1 MSVKLVTEPGD
12 DRRGK
17 HKKGLPMIRFLPALL
32 LAISSLLMLS
42 PRLPAQPGYP
52 LILDERAQA
61 GLVNEM
67 LEDRF
72 NNLLPGLMRRE
83 GIDMWILISREYN
96 EDPVMKTMLP
106 AEWLSARRRTVM
118 VFYDR
123 GPGQELEKL
132 AIARYDVGLLK
143 AEWDLNV
150 YPDQW
155 EALVEII
162 RARNPQKIG
171 INTSDTYGLAD
182 GLVHT
187 EYELLVK
194 NLPAAFRQRL
204 VSAEGLA
211 VAWLETRTAKEKA
224 LYGHICRIAHLIVQE
239 GLSEKAIQP
248 GVTTT
253 DDLVWWYRQ
262 RVRELGLDTWF
273 HPTVDVQRAEPN
285 DVGHLRSFSRRPEGQ
300 VILPGDLLHVDFGI
314 TYLRLNTDMQQHAYV
329 LRPNEQEVPQQ
340 LQDAFKQGNRLQDIL
355 VSKFAPGKTG
365 NEILAEALAQAK
377 AEGIDGT
384 IYTHPIGFH
393 GHAAGPAIGMW
404 DNQGKVPG
412 TGDYPVRFNTAYSI
426 ELNAAV
432 LIPDWNKTIRIML
445 EEEGFFDESGF
456 WFIDGRQEGIY
467 TVPRAG
473 LGGSR

>member
-1 MSVKLVTEPGD
+1 MNRVILAAF
-12 DRRGK
+12 
-17 HKKGLPMIRFLPALL
+17 HIGLALL
-32 LAISSLLMLS
+32 CAPVPGSSQS
-42 PRLPAQPGYP
+42 VFP
-52 LILDERAQA
+52 LILDEQARARV
-61 GLVNEM
+61 VNEI

-72 NNLLPGLMRRE
+72 NNLLPPLMRRE

-96 EDPVMKTMLP
+96 EDPVMRTMLP

-118 VFYDR
+118 AFFDR

-155 EALVEII
+155 EALVETIK
-162 RARNPQKIG
+162 ARKPKRIG

-187 EYELLVK
+187 EYELLMK
-194 NLPAAFRQRL
+194 RLPAEYRNRV
-204 VSAEGLA
+204 VSAEKLA
-211 VAWLETRTAKEKA
+211 VAWLETRSEKERT
-224 LYGHICRIAHLIVQE
+224 LYEQICRIAHLIVRE
-239 GLSEKAIQP
+239 GLSEQAIQP

-253 DDLVWWYRQ
+253 EDVVWWYRN

-273 HPTVDVQRAEPN
+273 HPTVDVQRADPAN
-285 DVGHLRSFSRRPEGQ
+285 FDHLRTFSKRPQGQ

-329 LRPNEQEVPQQ
+329 LRPGETEVPVS
-340 LQDAFKQGNRLQDIL
+340 LREAFKQGNRLQDIL
-355 VSKFAPGKTG
+355 VGRFAAGKTG
-365 NEILAEALAQAK
+365 NQILAEALAQAK
-377 AEGIDGT
+377 AEGINGS
-384 IYTHPIGFH
+384 IYSHPIGFH

-404 DNQGKVPG
+404 DNQNQVPG
-412 TGDYPVRFNTAYSI
+412 TGDYPLFPHTAFSI

-432 LIPDWNKTIRIML
+432 FIPEWNKTIRIML
-445 EEEGFFDESGF
+445 EEEGYFDGKVF
-456 WFIDGRQEGIY
+456 RFIDGRQEEIY
-467 TVPRAG
+467 PIPR
-473 LGGSR
+473 R

>member
-1 MSVKLVTEPGD
+1 MKNLSPPLLPLSL
-12 DRRGK
+12 
-17 HKKGLPMIRFLPALL
+17 GLALL
-32 LAISSLLMLS
+32 LTSTLQAQS
-42 PRLPAQPGYP
+42 PFP

-61 GLVNEM
+61 RLVNEM

-83 GIDMWILISREYN
+83 GIDMWVLISREYN

-123 GPGQELEKL
+123 GPGHELEKL

-143 AEWDLNV
+143 AEWDVNV

-162 RARNPQKIG
+162 RARNPEKIG
-171 INTSDTYGLAD
+171 INTSDVYGLAD
-182 GLVHT
+182 GLAHT
-187 EYELLVK
+187 EYDLLMK
-194 NLPAAFRQRL
+194 NLPEVYRERL
-204 VSAEGLA
+204 VSAERLA
-211 VAWLETRTAKEKA
+211 VAWLETRTEKEKA

-248 GVTTT
+248 GITTT
-253 DDLVWWYRQ
+253 DDVVWWYRQ

-273 HPTVDVQRAEPN
+273 HPTVDIQRADPG
-285 DVGHLRSFSRRPEGQ
+285 DAGHLRNFSRRPEGQ
-300 VILPGDLLHVDFGI
+300 VIMPGDLLHVDFGI

-329 LRPNEQEVPQQ
+329 LRSNEKEAPQQ
-340 LQDAFKQGNRLQDIL
+340 LRDAFKQGNRLQDIL
-355 VSKFAPGKTG
+355 VGKFKEGKTG
-365 NEILAEALAQAK
+365 NQILAEALAQAK
-377 AEGIDGT
+377 AEGINGS

-404 DNQGKVPG
+404 DNQKNVPG
-412 TGDYPVRFNTAYSI
+412 TGDYPVRHNTAYSI

-432 LIPDWNKTIRIML
+432 FIPDWNKTIRIML

-456 WFIDGRQEGIY
+456 WFIDGRQEEIY
-467 TVPRAG
+467 LIPRG
-473 LGGSR
+473 Y